1 MAAGIEFKLF
11 ASNNKAA
18 KLLGSFSKWA
28 EIPLEK
34 DDKGYFRTKIQL
46 EDGILSIQIPSSVAK
61 SMF

>member
-1 MAAGIEFKLF
+1 MVAAIELKLF

-34 DDKGYFRTKIQL
+34 MTKVISAL
-46 EDGILSIQIPSSVAK
+46 TLS
-61 SMF
+61 